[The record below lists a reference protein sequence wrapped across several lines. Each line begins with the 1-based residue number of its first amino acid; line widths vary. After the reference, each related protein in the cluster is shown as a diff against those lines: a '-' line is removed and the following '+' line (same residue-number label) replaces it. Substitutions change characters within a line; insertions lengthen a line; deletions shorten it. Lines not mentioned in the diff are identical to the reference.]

1 MEGKVL
7 KTEHEQNGLK
17 ISRSQWIDTKQIRA
31 MAYDSQNA
39 GYNTFNT
46 VSVRLWTALPTFGEK
61 QQSEDQYKNIIDTRK
76 ECEKITCAP
85 YPKDPGQSLRIQE
98 LVIKQQ
104 YFFVSATLKDILR
117 RFQKKNNQNWDRLP
131 EKVSVFL
138 LDMHHA
144 VGILEM
150 LRLLIDEHQLTF
162 HQAFYLAQKC
172 FSTVSTGSLEE
183 LSMNWNVEIF
193 SRILP
198 RHMELL
204 TMIDYFFVEK
214 MRQNEKIKSDMAKM
228 QRLQI
233 ITFDDK

>member
-1 MEGKVL
+1 MMGKVV
-7 KTEHEQNGLK
+7 KVEHEQNGLK
-17 ISRSQWIDTKQIRA
+17 VVRSQWVDTQQIRA

-46 VSVRLWTALPTFGEK
+46 VSTRLWTALPIFGEN
-61 QQSEDQYKNIIDTRK
+61 QSNQSMDQYKNIIETRK
-76 ECEKITCAP
+76 DCEKITCAP

-98 LVIKQQ
+98 LVLKQQ

-117 RFQKKNNQNWDRLP
+117 RFTKRNGDNWERLP
-131 EKVSVFL
+131 EKVSLFL
-138 LDMHHA
+138 LDVQHS

-150 LRLLIDEHQLTF
+150 LRILIDEYKLTF

-172 FSTVSTGSLEE
+172 FSMISTGSIEE
-183 LSMNWNVEIF
+183 LSMNWNVDLF

-198 RHMELL
+198 RHMELI

-214 MRQNEKIKSDMAKM
+214 MRQHEKIKNDVSKM
-228 QRLQI
+228 
-233 ITFDDK
+233 